1 MATTT
6 FPLTGRV
13 RTAAERE
20 GQASALAQFFRGVL
34 LIAYIG
40 VLGWAALFAL
50 QNGFSRRLLDPP
62 AETDAVRQAL
72 HASSWCETPG
82 TIFTRWVGLTQ
93 HQPADGQVIDAI
105 WPGWRAKVPDGRC
118 TDAAVW
124 QEWWISEFAA
134 MDDVLSALIA
144 DPEFDPRTGTL
155 TKDAL
160 PSDFSARAAP
170 SFTGKLPLPV
180 QSWVLRQ
187 RMQRTLLDLFV
198 LLSVIG
204 TFGSLIYLLVQ
215 FIAGHPTTMAEFLF
229 RPTLGAFLA
238 VAIFVADIG
247 ILGMTSSAGVF
258 EVRAPTLYLF
268 ALGAGLSSDV
278 IYAYLLARVAAAASD
293 GASAPRA
300 ERAD

>member
-6 FPLTGRV
+6 FPLTSRV
-13 RTAAERE
+13 RTAERE
-20 GQASALAQFFRGVL
+20 GQAGALAQFFRGML
-34 LIAYIG
+34 LVAYIG

-50 QNGFSRRLLDPP
+50 QNGFSHRFLDPP
-62 AETDAVRQAL
+62 AETASVNQAL
-72 HASSWCETPG
+72 HASSWCESPG
-82 TIFTRWVGLTQ
+82 TIFSRWIAMTQ
-93 HQPADGQVIDAI
+93 HQAAGGQVIDAI
-105 WPGWRAKVPDGRC
+105 WPGWRSKEPDGPC
-118 TDAAVW
+118 TNAVVW
-124 QEWWISEFAA
+124 QEWWVSEFKA
-134 MDDVLSALIA
+134 MDDVLAALIE
-144 DPEFDPRTGTL
+144 DPEFDPRTGSL

-160 PSDFSARAAP
+160 PSEFSVHAAP

-180 QSWVLRQ
+180 QSWVLRE

-215 FIAGHPTTMAEFLF
+215 FIAGQPTTIVEFLF

-247 ILGMTSSAGVF
+247 LLGMTSSAGVF

-278 IYAYLLARVAAAASD
+278 VYAYLLARVAAAATEGSN
-293 GASAPRA
+293 ATPAA
-300 ERAD
+300 RAD